1 METIKQKTLQLHPM
15 NPPQLT
21 PLTTTPLLS
30 NQQQNQSSL
39 QWMKIVKMLTKMKKQ
54 EPLGQ
59 QTTTTAVKG
68 TGTQSTVLTEAQKL
82 CLK

>member
-1 METIKQKTLQLHPM
+1 M

-21 PLTTTPLLS
+21 PLTTTPLLF
-30 NQQQNQSSL
+30 NQQQNQSSP
-39 QWMKIVKMLTKMKKQ
+39 QWMKIMKMLAKMKKQ
-54 EPLGQ
+54 KSPGQ
-59 QTTTTAVKG
+59 QMTTTAAKD